1 MSRLEQC
8 ENCGAVLLP
17 EDTFCGECGAPRP
30 EATSSASPDAGPPAS
45 SLETTPAEAPEERA
59 VPATTPPGRSTRSG
73 WRAAFIAL
81 MVVGLLVCILGILA
95 FVLLGASETEG
106 FTAEDN
112 WLISAVCCLLPMAG
126 SGLALL
132 LAGAGIWFVRL
143 RES

>member
-1 MSRLEQC
+1 MSGHEQC

-30 EATSSASPDAGPPAS
+30 DAKSPAPADAEPPALSSEATAAEAQEATS
-45 SLETTPAEAPEERA
+45 
-59 VPATTPPGRSTRSG
+59 PATTRPTPSTRTG

-106 FTAEDN
+106 FTTRDN
-112 WLISAVCCLLPMAG
+112 WIISAICCLLPVAG
-126 SGLALL
+126 SGLVLL